1 MNNTFLKRHSSTIL
15 TVMGAIGVGATA
27 VIAVK
32 DTPKALRILDEA
44 EQEKG
49 EELTVKEKIVTAGP
63 VYIPAIAV
71 GVSTIACIFGA
82 NALNKRNQAALMS
95 AYALLD
101 QSYKDYKRKVGDI
114 YGEDADKRIIEEVA
128 KEELEPRDNTDDT
141 DDTDDSNVVTIF
153 DGTTMRSFESVL
165 DRITTDDGMEIYCI
179 ETPQELPWF
188 D

>member
-32 DTPKALRILDEA
+32 DTPKALRILEEV

-49 EELTVKEKIVTAGP
+49 EELTVKEKIITAGP

-101 QSYKDYKRKVGDI
+101 QSYKDYKRKVSDI
-114 YGEDADKRIIEEVA
+114 YGEDADKKIIEEVA
-128 KEELEPRDNTDDT
+128 KEELEPRDSI

-179 ETPQELPWF
+179 ETPQDLPWW
-188 D
+188 DS

>member
-1 MNNTFLKRHSSTIL
+1 MKNTFLKRNSSTIL
-15 TVMGAIGVGATA
+15 TTIGAIGVVATA

-71 GVSTIACIFGA
+71 GISTIACIFGA
-82 NALNKRNQAALMS
+82 NTLNKRNQAALMS

-101 QSYKDYKRKVGDI
+101 QSYKDYKRKVSDI
-114 YGEDADKRIIEEVA
+114 YGEDADKKIIEEVA
-128 KEELEPRDNTDDT
+128 KEELEPRDNT

-179 ETPQELPWF
+179 ETPQDLPWW
-188 D
+188 DS

>member
-1 MNNTFLKRHSSTIL
+1 MKNTFLKRNSSTIF
-15 TVMGAIGVGATA
+15 TTIGAIGVVATA

-71 GVSTIACIFGA
+71 GISTIACIFGA
-82 NALNKRNQAALMS
+82 NTLNKRNQAALMS

-101 QSYKDYKRKVGDI
+101 QSYKDYKRKVSDI
-114 YGEDADKRIIEEVA
+114 YGEDADKKIIEEVA
-128 KEELEPRDNTDDT
+128 KEELEPRDNT

-179 ETPQELPWF
+179 ETPQDLPWW
-188 D
+188 DS

>member
-49 EELTVKEKIVTAGP
+49 EELTVKEKIITAGP

-101 QSYKDYKRKVGDI
+101 QSYKDYKRKVSDI
-114 YGEDADKRIIEEVA
+114 YGEDADKKIIEEVT
-128 KEELEPRDNTDDT
+128 KEELEPRDNT

-165 DRITTDDGMEIYCI
+165 DKITTDDGMEIYCI

>member
-1 MNNTFLKRHSSTIL
+1 MKNTFLKRHSSTIL
-15 TVMGAIGVGATA
+15 TMIGAIGVVATA

-49 EELTVKEKIVTAGP
+49 EELTVKEKIGTAGP

-82 NALNKRNQAALMS
+82 NTLNKRNQAALMS

-101 QSYKDYKRKVGDI
+101 RSYKDYKRKVSDI
-114 YGEDADKRIIEEVA
+114 YGEDANKKIIEEVA
-128 KEELEPRDNTDDT
+128 KEELEPR

-179 ETPQELPWF
+179 ETPQDLPWW
-188 D
+188 DS

>member
-1 MNNTFLKRHSSTIL
+1 MKNMFLKRHSSTIL
-15 TVMGAIGVGATA
+15 TTIGAIGVVATA

-44 EQEKG
+44 KQEKG

-63 VYIPAIAV
+63 VYIPAMAV
-71 GVSTIACIFGA
+71 GISTIACIFGA
-82 NALNKRNQAALMS
+82 NTLNKRNQAALMS

-101 QSYKDYKRKVGDI
+101 QSYKDYKRKVSDI
-114 YGEDADKRIIEEVA
+114 YGEDADKKIIEEVA
-128 KEELEPRDNTDDT
+128 KEELEPRDNM

-179 ETPQELPWF
+179 ETPQDLPWW
-188 D
+188 DS

>member
-49 EELTVKEKIVTAGP
+49 EELTVKEKIITAGP

-101 QSYKDYKRKVGDI
+101 QSYKDYKRKVSDI
-114 YGEDADKRIIEEVA
+114 YGEDADKKIIEEVT
-128 KEELEPRDNTDDT
+128 KEELEPRDNT

>member
-1 MNNTFLKRHSSTIL
+1 MKNAFLKRHSSTIL
-15 TVMGAIGVGATA
+15 TTIGAIGVVATA

-82 NALNKRNQAALMS
+82 NTLNKRNQAALMS

-101 QSYKDYKRKVGDI
+101 QSYKDYKRKVSDI
-114 YGEDADKRIIEEVA
+114 YGKDADKKIIEEVA
-128 KEELEPRDNTDDT
+128 KEELEPRDSI

-179 ETPQELPWF
+179 ETPQDLPWW
-188 D
+188 DS

>member
-1 MNNTFLKRHSSTIL
+1 MKNTFLKRHSSTIL
-15 TVMGAIGVGATA
+15 TTIGAIGVVATA

-63 VYIPAIAV
+63 VYIPAMAV

-82 NALNKRNQAALMS
+82 NTLNKRNQAALMS

-101 QSYKDYKRKVGDI
+101 QSYKDYKRKVSDI
-114 YGEDADKRIIEEVA
+114 YGKDADKKIIEEVA
-128 KEELEPRDNTDDT
+128 KEELEPRDSI

-179 ETPQELPWF
+179 ETPQDLPWW
-188 D
+188 DS

>member
-1 MNNTFLKRHSSTIL
+1 MKNTFLKRHSSTIL
-15 TVMGAIGVGATA
+15 TMIGAIGVVATA

-71 GVSTIACIFGA
+71 GISTIACIFGA
-82 NALNKRNQAALMS
+82 NTLNKRNQAALMS

-101 QSYKDYKRKVGDI
+101 QSYKDYKRKVSDI
-114 YGEDADKRIIEEVA
+114 YGEDADKKIIEEVA
-128 KEELEPRDNTDDT
+128 KEELEPRDNM

-179 ETPQELPWF
+179 ETPQDLPWW
-188 D
+188 DS

>member
-15 TVMGAIGVGATA
+15 TVMGAIGVGATT

-32 DTPKALRILDEA
+32 DTPKALQILEEA
-44 EQEKG
+44 KQEKG
-49 EELTVKEKIVTAGP
+49 EDLTVKEKIVTAGP

-82 NALNKRNQAALMS
+82 NTLNKRNQAALMS

-101 QSYKDYKRKVGDI
+101 QSYKDYKRKVSDI
-114 YGEDADKRIIEEVA
+114 YGKDADKKIIEEVA
-128 KEELEPRDNTDDT
+128 KEELEPRDST

-179 ETPQELPWF
+179 ETPQDLPWW
-188 D
+188 DS

>member
-15 TVMGAIGVGATA
+15 TVIGAIGVGATA

-49 EELTVKEKIVTAGP
+49 EELTVKEKIIKVGP
-63 VYIPAIAV
+63 IYIPAIAV

-101 QSYKDYKRKVGDI
+101 QSYKDYKRKVSDI
-114 YGEDADKRIIEEVA
+114 YGEDADKRIIEEVT
-128 KEELEPRDNTDDT
+128 KEELEPRYNT

>member
-1 MNNTFLKRHSSTIL
+1 MKNTFLKRHSSTIL
-15 TVMGAIGVGATA
+15 TTIGAIGVVATA

-82 NALNKRNQAALMS
+82 NTLNKRNQAALMS

-101 QSYKDYKRKVGDI
+101 QSYKDYKRKVSDI
-114 YGEDADKRIIEEVA
+114 YGKDADKKIIEEVA
-128 KEELEPRDNTDDT
+128 KEELEPRDSI

-179 ETPQELPWF
+179 ETPQDLPWW
-188 D
+188 DS

>member
-32 DTPKALRILDEA
+32 DTPKALQILEEA
-44 EQEKG
+44 KQEKG
-49 EELTVKEKIVTAGP
+49 EDLTVKEKIVTAGP

-82 NALNKRNQAALMS
+82 NTLNKRNQAALMS
-95 AYALLD
+95 AYALLN

-114 YGEDADKRIIEEVA
+114 YGKDADKKIIEEVA
-128 KEELEPRDNTDDT
+128 KEELEPRDSI

-179 ETPQELPWF
+179 ETPQDLPWW
-188 D
+188 DS

>member
-44 EQEKG
+44 EQKKG
-49 EELTVKEKIVTAGP
+49 EELTVKEKIITAGP

-101 QSYKDYKRKVGDI
+101 QSYKDYKRKVSDI
-114 YGEDADKRIIEEVA
+114 YGEDADKKIIEEVT
-128 KEELEPRDNTDDT
+128 KEELEPRDNT

>member
-1 MNNTFLKRHSSTIL
+1 MNGTFLKRYSSTIL
-15 TVMGAIGVGATA
+15 TVMSAIGVGVTA

-32 DTPKALRILDEA
+32 DTPKALRILNEA

-49 EELTVKEKIVTAGP
+49 EELTAKEKIITAGP
-63 VYIPAIAV
+63 VYIPAIVV
-71 GVSTIACIFGA
+71 GISTIACIFGA

-101 QSYKDYKRKVGDI
+101 QSYKDYKRKVCDV
-114 YGEDADKRIIEEVA
+114 YGEDADKRIIEEMA
-128 KEELEPRDNTDDT
+128 KEELEPQDNIDDA
-141 DDTDDSNVVTIF
+141 DDSNVVTIF

>member
-1 MNNTFLKRHSSTIL
+1 MKNTFLKRNSSTIL
-15 TVMGAIGVGATA
+15 TTIGAIGVVATA

-44 EQEKG
+44 EHEKG

-71 GVSTIACIFGA
+71 GISTIACIFGA
-82 NALNKRNQAALMS
+82 NTLNKRNQAALMS

-101 QSYKDYKRKVGDI
+101 QSYKDYKRKVSDI
-114 YGEDADKRIIEEVA
+114 YGEDADKKIIEEVA
-128 KEELEPRDNTDDT
+128 KEELEPQDNT

-179 ETPQELPWF
+179 ETPQDLPWW
-188 D
+188 DS

>member
-15 TVMGAIGVGATA
+15 TVMGAIGVVATA

-32 DTPKALRILDEA
+32 DTPKALRILDKE

-49 EELTVKEKIVTAGP
+49 EELTVKEKIITAGP

-71 GVSTIACIFGA
+71 GVSTIACIFGS
-82 NALNKRNQAALMS
+82 NALNKRNQASLMS

-101 QSYKDYKRKVGDI
+101 QSYKDYKRKVSEI
-114 YGEDADKRIIEEVA
+114 YGDDADKKIIEELT
-128 KEELEPRDNTDDT
+128 KEGLEPRDNTYDT

>member
-32 DTPKALRILDEA
+32 DTPKALQILEEA
-44 EQEKG
+44 KQEKG
-49 EELTVKEKIVTAGP
+49 EDLTVKEKIVTAGP

-82 NALNKRNQAALMS
+82 NTLNKRNQAALMS

-101 QSYKDYKRKVGDI
+101 QSYKDYKRKVSDI
-114 YGEDADKRIIEEVA
+114 YGKDADKKIIEEVA
-128 KEELEPRDNTDDT
+128 KEELEPRDSI

-179 ETPQELPWF
+179 ETPQDLPWW
-188 D
+188 DS

>member
-15 TVMGAIGVGATA
+15 TVMGAIGVVATA

-49 EELTVKEKIVTAGP
+49 EELTVKEKIITAGP
-63 VYIPAIAV
+63 VYIPAV

-82 NALNKRNQAALMS
+82 NVLNKRNQAALMS

-101 QSYKDYKRKVGDI
+101 QSYKDYKRKVVDI
-114 YGEDADKRIIEEVA
+114 YGEDADKRIIEEVT

-141 DDTDDSNVVTIF
+141 DDNDDSNVVTIF

>member
-15 TVMGAIGVGATA
+15 TVMGAIGVGVTA

-32 DTPKALRILDEA
+32 DTPKALQILEEA
-44 EQEKG
+44 KQEKG
-49 EELTVKEKIVTAGP
+49 EDLTVKEKIVTAGP

-82 NALNKRNQAALMS
+82 NTLNKRNQAALMS

-101 QSYKDYKRKVGDI
+101 QSYKDYKRKVSDI
-114 YGEDADKRIIEEVA
+114 YGKDADKKIIEEVA
-128 KEELEPRDNTDDT
+128 KEELEPRDSI

-153 DGTTMRSFESVL
+153 DSTTMRSFESVL

-179 ETPQELPWF
+179 ETPQDLPWW
-188 D
+188 DS

>member
-49 EELTVKEKIVTAGP
+49 EELTVKEKIITAGP

-101 QSYKDYKRKVGDI
+101 QSYKDYKRKVSDI
-114 YGEDADKRIIEEVA
+114 YGKDADKKIIEEVV
-128 KEELEPRDNTDDT
+128 KEELEPRDSI

-179 ETPQELPWF
+179 ETPQDLPWW
-188 D
+188 DS

>member
-1 MNNTFLKRHSSTIL
+1 MKNTFLKRHSSTIL
-15 TVMGAIGVGATA
+15 TTIGAIGVVATA

-82 NALNKRNQAALMS
+82 NTLNKRNQAALMS

-101 QSYKDYKRKVGDI
+101 QSYRDYKRKVSDI
-114 YGEDADKRIIEEVA
+114 YGKDADKKIIEEVA
-128 KEELEPRDNTDDT
+128 KEELEPRDSI

-179 ETPQELPWF
+179 ETPQDLPWW
-188 D
+188 DS

>member
-49 EELTVKEKIVTAGP
+49 EELTVKEKIITAGP

-82 NALNKRNQAALMS
+82 NALNKRNQATLMS

-101 QSYKDYKRKVGDI
+101 QSYKDYKRKVSDI

-128 KEELEPRDNTDDT
+128 KEELEPRDNT

-179 ETPQELPWF
+179 ETPQELPGF

>member
-1 MNNTFLKRHSSTIL
+1 MKNMFLKRHSSTIL
-15 TVMGAIGVGATA
+15 TTIGAIGVVATA

-44 EQEKG
+44 KQEKG

-63 VYIPAIAV
+63 VYIPAMAV
-71 GVSTIACIFGA
+71 GISTIACIFGA
-82 NALNKRNQAALMS
+82 NTLNKRNQAALMS

-101 QSYKDYKRKVGDI
+101 QSYKDYKRKVSDI
-114 YGEDADKRIIEEVA
+114 YGEDADKKIIEEVA
-128 KEELEPRDNTDDT
+128 KEELEPRDSI

-179 ETPQELPWF
+179 ETPQDLPWW
-188 D
+188 DS

>member
-1 MNNTFLKRHSSTIL
+1 MNNAFLKQHSSTIL

-32 DTPKALRILDEA
+32 DTPKALQILEEA
-44 EQEKG
+44 KQEKG
-49 EELTVKEKIVTAGP
+49 EELTVKEKIITAGP

-141 DDTDDSNVVTIF
+141 DDSNVVTIF

>member
-15 TVMGAIGVGATA
+15 TVIGAIGVGATA

-32 DTPKALRILDEA
+32 DTPKALRIIDEA

-49 EELTVKEKIVTAGP
+49 EELTVKEKIITAGP

-101 QSYKDYKRKVGDI
+101 QSYKDYKRKVSDI
-114 YGEDADKRIIEEVA
+114 YGEDADKKIIEEVT
-128 KEELEPRDNTDDT
+128 KEELEPRDNT

>member
-15 TVMGAIGVGATA
+15 TVIGAIGVGATA

-32 DTPKALRILDEA
+32 DTPKALQILEEA
-44 EQEKG
+44 KQEKG
-49 EELTVKEKIVTAGP
+49 EDLTVKEKIVTAGP

-82 NALNKRNQAALMS
+82 NTLNKRNQAALMS

-101 QSYKDYKRKVGDI
+101 QSYKDYKRKVSDI
-114 YGEDADKRIIEEVA
+114 YGKDADKKIIEEVA
-128 KEELEPRDNTDDT
+128 KEELEPRDSI

-179 ETPQELPWF
+179 ETPQDLPWW
-188 D
+188 DS

>member
-49 EELTVKEKIVTAGP
+49 EELTVKEKIITAGP

-101 QSYKDYKRKVGDI
+101 QSYKDYKRKVSDI
-114 YGEDADKRIIEEVA
+114 YGEDADKKIIEEMT
-128 KEELEPRDNTDDT
+128 KEELEPRDNT

>member
-32 DTPKALRILDEA
+32 DTPKALRILEEA

-49 EELTVKEKIVTAGP
+49 EELTVKEKIITAGP

-71 GVSTIACIFGA
+71 GVSTITCIFGA

-101 QSYKDYKRKVGDI
+101 QSYKDYKRKVSDI
-114 YGEDADKRIIEEVA
+114 YGEDADKKIIEEVA
-128 KEELEPRDNTDDT
+128 KEELEPRDSI

>member
-32 DTPKALRILDEA
+32 DTPKALRILEEA

-49 EELTVKEKIVTAGP
+49 EELTVKEKIITAGP

-101 QSYKDYKRKVGDI
+101 QSYKDYKRKVSDI
-114 YGEDADKRIIEEVA
+114 YGEGADKRIIEEVA
-128 KEELEPRDNTDDT
+128 KEELEPRDNT

>member
-1 MNNTFLKRHSSTIL
+1 MKNTFLKRHSSTIL
-15 TVMGAIGVGATA
+15 TTIGAIGVVATA

-71 GVSTIACIFGA
+71 GVSTITCIFGA
-82 NALNKRNQAALMS
+82 NTLNKRNQAALMS

-101 QSYKDYKRKVGDI
+101 QSYKDYKRKVSDI
-114 YGEDADKRIIEEVA
+114 YGKDADKKIIEEVA
-128 KEELEPRDNTDDT
+128 KEELEPRDSI

-179 ETPQELPWF
+179 ETPQDLPWW
-188 D
+188 DS

>member
-1 MNNTFLKRHSSTIL
+1 MKNTFLKRNSSTIL
-15 TVMGAIGVGATA
+15 TTIGAIGVVATA

-71 GVSTIACIFGA
+71 GISTIACIFGA
-82 NALNKRNQAALMS
+82 NTLNKRNQAALMS

-101 QSYKDYKRKVGDI
+101 KSYKDYKRKVSDI
-114 YGEDADKRIIEEVA
+114 YGEDADKKIIEEVA
-128 KEELEPRDNTDDT
+128 KEELEPRDNT

-179 ETPQELPWF
+179 ETPQDLPWW
-188 D
+188 DS

>member
-1 MNNTFLKRHSSTIL
+1 MNNAFLKQHSSTIL

-32 DTPKALRILDEA
+32 DTPKALQILEEA
-44 EQEKG
+44 KQEKG
-49 EELTVKEKIVTAGP
+49 EDLTVKEKIVTAGP

-82 NALNKRNQAALMS
+82 NTLNKRNQAALMS

-141 DDTDDSNVVTIF
+141 DDSNVVTIF

>member
-1 MNNTFLKRHSSTIL
+1 MKNTFLKRNSSTIL
-15 TVMGAIGVGATA
+15 TTIGAIGVVATA

-32 DTPKALRILDEA
+32 DTPKALKILDEA

-71 GVSTIACIFGA
+71 GISTIACIFGA
-82 NALNKRNQAALMS
+82 NTLNKRNQAALMS

-101 QSYKDYKRKVGDI
+101 QSYKDYKRKVSDI
-114 YGEDADKRIIEEVA
+114 YGEDADKKIIEEVA
-128 KEELEPRDNTDDT
+128 KEELEPRDNTI
-141 DDTDDSNVVTIF
+141 DTDDSNVVTIF

-179 ETPQELPWF
+179 ETPQDLPWW
-188 D
+188 DS

>member
-1 MNNTFLKRHSSTIL
+1 MKNTFLKRHSSTIL
-15 TVMGAIGVGATA
+15 TTIGAIGVVATA

-32 DTPKALRILDEA
+32 DTLKALRILDEA

-82 NALNKRNQAALMS
+82 NTLNKRNQAALMS

-101 QSYKDYKRKVGDI
+101 QSYKDYKRKVSDI
-114 YGEDADKRIIEEVA
+114 YGKDADKKIIEEVA
-128 KEELEPRDNTDDT
+128 KEELEPRDSI

-179 ETPQELPWF
+179 ETPQDLPWW
-188 D
+188 DS